1 MAGKPIR
8 DFSFFPWSA
17 RSEGLMWGE
26 ARHSLLQFLSK
37 WNKWMEIDVKQRA
50 CDLLLAAAAATIA
63 LCVAFAFCYVSCHVF
78 ICMEQAQ
85 RPFCS
90 SFLAEQAI
98 NKIPRRILSFFISS
112 SASLSVAKREIC
124 TQNLRGTHTRL
135 EQASRTH
142 YHSLTPPNAQSKRNL
157 LQLIF
162 ISPEI
167 CKRNEFFMVE
177 KFGFDVAG
185 AAQASSAP
193 PVDMLNS
200 KFDVISFCS
209 STARRWLN
217 ELFPFE
223 CISRFSNDFRWHLI
237 KISCWVT
244 RSEAGNA
251 IEIAVVYD
259 LFSRVECVHKLI
271 HGAIEC
277 KRASVEHWWE
287 RDRRSEKTE
296 NLHDN

>member
-1 MAGKPIR
+1 MHTKSERNTHTTGAGI
-8 DFSFFPWSA
+8 A
-17 RSEGLMWGE
+17 Y
-26 ARHSLLQFLSK
+26 SLPFTDTT
-37 WNKWMEIDVKQRA
+37 ERPKQ
-50 CDLLLAAAAATIA
+50 TE
-63 LCVAFAFCYVSCHVF
+63 F
-78 ICMEQAQ
+78 I
-85 RPFCS
+85 
-90 SFLAEQAI
+90 AI
-98 NKIPRRILSFFISS
+98 NFHF
-112 SASLSVAKREIC
+112 A
-124 TQNLRGTHTRL
+124 
-135 EQASRTH
+135 
-142 YHSLTPPNAQSKRNL
+142 RNL
-157 LQLIF
+157 QTKWILYGWKVRLR
-162 ISPEI
+162 
-167 CKRNEFFMVE
+167 C
-177 KFGFDVAG
+177 GWCGAG
-185 AAQASSAP
+185 IVGP
-193 PVDMLNS
+193 TVDMLNS